1 MIYNPWGKLSYVE
14 KRPWNVVIWPTTE
27 LMSVISKNIHNIYLM
42 ASFCLSRT
50 GQTIL
55 HFDEAKDGCEM
66 TVASDEPFPPHF
78 KQITKPAPHP
88 RFQAGLMN

>member
-1 MIYNPWGKLSYVE
+1 
-14 KRPWNVVIWPTTE
+14 
-27 LMSVISKNIHNIYLM
+27 M

-55 HFDEAKDGCEM
+55 HFEEAKDGCEM